1 MSEEIAPPLN
11 EEGYNSI
18 SQSISSLEG
27 TRAKLRE
34 KIFQDSDLSVS
45 LGFGSAHLIF
55 ILVLICLMLLLSIT
69 VTLLC
74 CLKGQFAGN
83 EQENKTETAHENQ
96 NKQTQ
101 TLNNSVPQKVGN
113 QFFLYNLI

>member
-11 EEGYNSI
+11 KEGYNSI

-27 TRAKLRE
+27 TRE

-83 EQENKTETAHENQ
+83 DQENKTETAHENQ

-101 TLNNSVPQKVGN
+101 TLNNSVPQKEGN
-113 QFFLYNLI
+113 QFFLYNFI